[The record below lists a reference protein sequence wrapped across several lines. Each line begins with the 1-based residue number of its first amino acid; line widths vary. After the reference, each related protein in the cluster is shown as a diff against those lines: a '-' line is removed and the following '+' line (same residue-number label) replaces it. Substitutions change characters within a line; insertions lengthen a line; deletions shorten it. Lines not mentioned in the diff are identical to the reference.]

1 MCARF
6 AAGDAYVRWLV
17 EETDIYMVMSL
28 NPDGHE
34 AGTRYNSNGV
44 DLNRNFP
51 DQVAN
56 ETAELQPETRAAV
69 NFMRQHTFALGATLH
84 AGALVCNYPWDGYS
98 SGLPGRGAPSLCPDD
113 ALYGHIP
120 ARAPAAGSAIV
131 EAQLLEVKL
140 LRSRQTKNFCKGTK
154 DARGAIRDTL
164 PAAGPP
170 LRLPPP
176 GPRRAPQGQVF
187 RGGITNGAEYFAM
200 YGGFQDWSYSQL
212 GMMHV
217 TLELGDEKSP
227 GPQRLGAEWAANRR
241 ALYGL
246 IAQVHAGAR
255 GRVLCAC
262 GAGPARPATKATLTF
277 LPGAPPRACGAGCGA
292 APPPL
297 AQEIATRAD
306 PSTGHYHRVLLPG
319 AARRGVGRARREQ
332 QRIAK
337 LDQVLQTVPYQY
349 ENRAALR
356 NHVVNLLQSTPTLV
370 PAAQEFRSPGKT
382 ATLFYLGGV
391 LPINYKGAT
400 YNIPV
405 TIYAVVCGPPRCF
418 VTPSGSMALKQPHP
432 NVDAGGMITELIP
445 AVGAVFSQNPPV
457 YSTQPAAA
465 PECLHGRSLLNSQMG
480 TALMGNGL
488 PVAAATPV
496 PVRPTATISAA
507 QRALY
512 FTAPSFEPPVIQ
524 PGHSG
529 AKERLIA
536 EATRGLRERW
546 TLALDPVVDDLN
558 AQADRKA
565 ALQAAAAKV
574 GGQMEDLRR
583 AAADAGRDAED
594 LKAKEE
600 ELRKFLE
607 RQVFRLP
614 PRHGAPGPSA
624 TGLVLWIGALRT
636 PS

>member
-1 MCARF
+1 
-6 AAGDAYVRWLV
+6 
-17 EETDIYMVMSL
+17 
-28 NPDGHE
+28 
-34 AGTRYNSNGV
+34 
-44 DLNRNFP
+44 
-51 DQVAN
+51 
-56 ETAELQPETRAAV
+56 
-69 NFMRQHTFALGATLH
+69 
-84 AGALVCNYPWDGYS
+84 
-98 SGLPGRGAPSLCPDD
+98 
-113 ALYGHIP
+113 
-120 ARAPAAGSAIV
+120 
-131 EAQLLEVKL
+131 
-140 LRSRQTKNFCKGTK
+140 
-154 DARGAIRDTL
+154 
-164 PAAGPP
+164 
-170 LRLPPP
+170 
-176 GPRRAPQGQVF
+176 
-187 RGGITNGAEYFAM
+187 
-200 YGGFQDWSYSQL
+200 
-212 GMMHV
+212 MMHV

-607 RQVFRLP
+607 RQAEGKEPHPHPESPMGASVTPQTQGCMVAPGHAVVRGTRFEESAPGSSPLLSSSASSALQSLPRPSAPVNHVGTPVTLSFQPTLALIAGNDLEHRESTEAGGCVHTSRPARRYSFDTVSLLLEGTYGIWSVSTMGATQLGPGFANPILDGPLADASAAHGRARGVPCIDQRP
-614 PRHGAPGPSA
+614 PRPGTRRQAACESD
-624 TGLVLWIGALRT
+624 LSLE
-636 PS
+636 

>member
-1 MCARF
+1 
-6 AAGDAYVRWLV
+6 
-17 EETDIYMVMSL
+17 MS
-28 NPDGHE
+28 
-34 AGTRYNSNGV
+34 
-44 DLNRNFP
+44 
-51 DQVAN
+51 
-56 ETAELQPETRAAV
+56 
-69 NFMRQHTFALGATLH
+69 
-84 AGALVCNYPWDGYS
+84 
-98 SGLPGRGAPSLCPDD
+98 
-113 ALYGHIP
+113 
-120 ARAPAAGSAIV
+120 
-131 EAQLLEVKL
+131 
-140 LRSRQTKNFCKGTK
+140 
-154 DARGAIRDTL
+154 
-164 PAAGPP
+164 
-170 LRLPPP
+170 
-176 GPRRAPQGQVF
+176 
-187 RGGITNGAEYFAM
+187 
-200 YGGFQDWSYSQL
+200 
-212 GMMHV
+212 
-217 TLELGDEKSP
+217 
-227 GPQRLGAEWAANRR
+227 
-241 ALYGL
+241 
-246 IAQVHAGAR
+246 
-255 GRVLCAC
+255 
-262 GAGPARPATKATLTF
+262 
-277 LPGAPPRACGAGCGA
+277 
-292 APPPL
+292 
-297 AQEIATRAD
+297 
-306 PSTGHYHRVLLPG
+306 
-319 AARRGVGRARREQ
+319 EQ

-405 TIYAVVCGPPRCF
+405 TIYFDPPYPRGPPRCF

-432 NVDAGGMITELIP
+432 NVDAGGMITVPYLNSWNQRSLLTELIP

-465 PECLHGRSLLNSQMG
+465 PAQPPPAAAG
-480 TALMGNGL
+480 ALRGL

-496 PVRPTATISAA
+496 PVRPTAT
-507 QRALY
+507 
-512 FTAPSFEPPVIQ
+512 IQ

-607 RQVFRLP
+607 RQ
-614 PRHGAPGPSA
+614 GPSGPDA
-624 TGLVLWIGALRT
+624 AGLREAQDPDTQQVLSCLAEEHALEEFLVALDDLLAAKLIGLDAFLREVRDVSRKQFMCKT
-636 PS
+636 QRQKAAAAVVAAAV